1 MDSLLKIV
9 AAGAAVGLLILLFL
23 AAVMGRGMA
32 GMGAMMGGTMMAGG
46 MAGMFVM
53 LLFWG
58 LVLALLVALV
68 MWVIR
73 ETQRR

>member
-1 MDSLLKIV
+1 MEALLKIV

-58 LVLALLVALV
+58 LVLTLLVALV
-68 MWVIR
+68 VWVIR
-73 ETQRR
+73 QTQRR